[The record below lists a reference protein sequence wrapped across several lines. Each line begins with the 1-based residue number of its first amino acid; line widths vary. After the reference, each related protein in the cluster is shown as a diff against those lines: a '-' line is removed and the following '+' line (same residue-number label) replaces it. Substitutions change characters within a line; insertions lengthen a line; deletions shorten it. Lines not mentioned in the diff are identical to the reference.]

1 MFRKRK
7 PKPKPQL
14 PPVASAAGHPDL
26 DVSGRRLGT
35 LGMSWVKIGC
45 ACGHTGKIAV
55 AALADRYG
63 SETRVR
69 EAAGKMQCSRCGHAR
84 IRRITLSD

>member
-1 MFRKRK
+1 MFRKRR
-7 PKPKPQL
+7 PKPSVQL
-14 PPVASAAGHPDL
+14 PPVASASGRADL
-26 DVSGRRLGT
+26 DVSGRRLGR
-35 LGMSWVKIGC
+35 LGMNWLRVDC
-45 ACGHTGKIAV
+45 ACGHTGKIEV

-69 EAAGKMQCSRCGHAR
+69 EAAEKMQCSRCGHAR